1 MYLDP
6 WMIVT
11 LIVAFGICAFISRN
25 QGFLRGATATLQ
37 ALEEQRY
44 IKITE
49 DGSIKRWTQY
59 NDIPEKKSRSKKKI
73 DTLR

>member
-11 LIVAFGICAFISRN
+11 VCIAFGACAFISRR
-25 QGFLRGATATLQ
+25 QGFVVGAMNTLQ

-44 IKITE
+44 IKVQE
-49 DGSIKRWTQY
+49 DGSIKRWTPY
-59 NDIPEKKSRSKKKI
+59 TELTEKKTKKRVDKSK
-73 DTLR
+73 

>member
-11 LIVAFGICAFISRN
+11 LIAAFGICAFISRN
-25 QGFLRGATATLQ
+25 QGFLKGATVTLQ
-37 ALEEQRY
+37 ALEEQRF

-49 DGSIKRWTQY
+49 DGSIKRWTPY
-59 NDIPEKKSRSKKKI
+59 NDTPKRAARKKK
-73 DTLR
+73 

>member
-25 QGFLRGATATLQ
+25 QGFLKGATVTLQ
-37 ALEEQRY
+37 ALEEQRF

-49 DGSIKRWTQY
+49 DGSIKRWTPY
-59 NDIPEKKSRSKKKI
+59 NDVPVKKATRKRK
-73 DTLR
+73 